1 MKKEWLRIR
10 GLKTYF
16 HTHLGVARAVD
27 DLDLEVNQGDILGI
41 VGESGCGKSV
51 TALSIM
57 RLIKCPPGKIETG
70 EIIFEGQD
78 LLRAPVSEMRK
89 IRGNKISMI
98 FQEPMTSL
106 NPVFK
111 VGDQISESFRLHQVF
126 QREALNRSI
135 EMLRMVGIPSPE
147 RG

>member
-1 MKKEWLRIR
+1 MLEDLMKKELLRIK

-16 HTHLGVARAVD
+16 HTHLGVAKAVD

-70 EIIFEGQD
+70 EIVFEGRD
-78 LLRAPVSEMRK
+78 LLRVPVSEMRK

-111 VGDQISESFRLHQVF
+111 VGDQISESFRLHQGF
-126 QREALNRSI
+126 SRERH
-135 EMLRMVGIPSPE
+135 
-147 RG
+147 